1 MKLSTSLV
9 AIKKITSSVPRSN
22 FADDELEQVAKLILT
37 AEGVINPIVIRR
49 ASINTFEVVDGHFEY
64 YAAERAREVDPRKG
78 EMIGVF
84 IIEPENEE
92 PITEQIKILRKQ
104 KTDVPGKQNFD
115 SNMIEK
121 RLTNFESRLE
131 KRINELLNQATDK
144 QKLEAELKEVKS
156 SLANKIEPL
165 EIFNTIN
172 IAELAFRLKSAGLN
186 EKTAIKI
193 AESVEKE
200 RKEKKFS
207 SLSDIVARVK
217 VKNGKRQVKG
227 ISSDKMMAII
237 DSWSPTLFV

>member
-9 AIKKITSSVPRSN
+9 AIKKITSSVPRSS
-22 FADDELEQVAKLILT
+22 FADNELEQVAKLILT
-37 AEGVINPIVIRR
+37 AEGLINPIVIRR

-64 YAAERAREVDPRKG
+64 YAAEKAREVDPRKG

-104 KTDVPGKQNFD
+104 NTDVPGEQNFD
-115 SNMIEK
+115 SNMLEK

-131 KRINELLNQATDK
+131 KRINELLKQATDK
-144 QKLEAELKEVKS
+144 QNLEAELKEVKS
-156 SLANKIEPL
+156 SLANKIQPL
-165 EIFNTIN
+165 EVFNTIN
-172 IAELAFRLKSAGLN
+172 IAELAFRLKSAGFN

-200 RKEKKFS
+200 RKEKHFS

-237 DSWSPTLFV
+237 DSWSRTLFV